1 MQTLS
6 WNRENNF
13 VLNMNSF
20 EEYKQWQDEN
30 NIKLGSVSKI
40 KTAVPANLFSEIPD
54 VIPWLN

>member
-1 MQTLS
+1 
-6 WNRENNF
+6 
-13 VLNMNSF
+13 MNSF